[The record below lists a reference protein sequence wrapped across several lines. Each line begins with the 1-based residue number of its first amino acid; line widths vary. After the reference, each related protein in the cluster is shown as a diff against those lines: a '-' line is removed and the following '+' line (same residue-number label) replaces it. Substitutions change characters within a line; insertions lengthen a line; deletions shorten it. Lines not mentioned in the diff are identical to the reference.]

1 MISDKHKCIFIHINK
16 TGGTSI
22 SQALGGGG
30 GNYVDYN
37 CGKHAPAMR
46 LRQRYPKKFENYF
59 KFTFVRNPWDKIL
72 SQYFFRVVD
81 EGRLR
86 ALGRSEVS
94 FNEFVK
100 KPFPGCHWVQ
110 LNRISDKNGK
120 ILVDFI
126 GRFETLQDDFNVV
139 CDKLG
144 QKPKKLPHA
153 FGTQH
158 KPYWE
163 YYDDESRE
171 LIAIKY
177 KKDIEYFG
185 YKFGE

>member
-22 SQALGGGG
+22 SQALGGGRG
-30 GNYVDYN
+30 
-37 CGKHAPAMR
+37 GKHASAMR
-46 LRQRYPKKFENYF
+46 LRKRFPEKFEDYF
-59 KFTFVRNPWDKIL
+59 KFTFVRNPWDKLL
-72 SQYFFRVVD
+72 SQYFFRVKDKV
-81 EGRLR
+81 RLR

-94 FNEFVK
+94 FKEFVK
-100 KPFPGCHWVQ
+100 KPFPGPHWGQ
-110 LNRISDKNGK
+110 LDILSDKNGT

-126 GRFETLQDDFNVV
+126 GRFENLQDDFNVV
-139 CDKLG
+139 CDMLEKP
-144 QKPKKLPHA
+144 PKKLPHV

-163 YYDDESRE
+163 YYDEESRMF
-171 LIAIKY
+171 IAKKY

-185 YKFGE
+185 YKFGK

>member
-1 MISDKHKCIFIHINK
+1 MINHNRKFIFIHINK

-22 SQALGGGG
+22 SRALGGGG
-30 GNYVDYN
+30 GF
-37 CGKHAPAMR
+37 KHASAIRHRNLFPE
-46 LRQRYPKKFENYF
+46 KFENYF

-81 EGRLR
+81 KGRLR
-86 ALGRSEVS
+86 HAKRPWVS
-94 FNEFVK
+94 FEKFVK
-100 KPFPGCHWVQ
+100 RPFIEPHRPQ
-110 LNRISDKNGK
+110 LDKISDEKGK

-126 GRFETLQDDFNVV
+126 GRFEMIQDDFDIV
-139 CDKLG
+139 CDRLEQKPRKLG
-144 QKPKKLPHA
+144 HS
-153 FGTQH
+153 FRTHH

-163 YYDDESRE
+163 YYDDESRRF
-171 LIAIKY
+171 IAKKY